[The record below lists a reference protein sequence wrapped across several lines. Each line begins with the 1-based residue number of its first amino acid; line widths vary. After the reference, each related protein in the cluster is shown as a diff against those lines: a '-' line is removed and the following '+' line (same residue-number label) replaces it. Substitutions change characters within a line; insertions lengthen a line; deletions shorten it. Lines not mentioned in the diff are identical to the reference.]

1 MADYCET
8 EATENMPRAPEPSP
22 VPSDHQSGFVREDGR
37 VDFVSTDGKKVK
49 LSFDPLQ
56 DISYKP
62 ICPVEVVELKCVGY
76 KVKNAHDFDSL
87 RLKKNQRGENE
98 ECDRSGTLKDPF
110 YCCLAHKRGVYG
122 FLTATEDSEHRVRN
136 IYASIP
142 TALHWRQLESKRRE
156 LKTLVGLGER
166 IIEETMKELTAN
178 EFTGSAAVA
187 TMETVL
193 KSATNDATEADNTM
207 RASAAYKKLEEL
219 SDEAV
224 SVTSSPLTAREKAYA
239 AMRKNKG
246 KSAASTSDVDTKSAE
261 RIANLTK
268 QADADQAYQVKLQE
282 KTVELEA
289 RIADMEKA
297 LDAAQ
302 LEKGDYEE
310 SLGAEIHKNNELQDK
325 NNHLQARIDE
335 LESVTATAQPS
346 EPTAAFAQNEPEVS
360 SAESPTPT
368 AGPSSGT
375 GKVGRPRKAG

>member
-1 MADYCET
+1 MAELCDL
-8 EATENMPRAPEPSP
+8 EATEKKPKDPEPLP
-22 VPSDHQSGFVREDGR
+22 VPSDHQSGKVRNDGR

-122 FLTATEDSEHRVRN
+122 VLTATEDSEQRVRN

-156 LKTLVGLGER
+156 LKTLVVLGER

-178 EFTGSAAVA
+178 EFADSAAV
-187 TMETVL
+187 TSMETVL

-268 QADADQAYQVKLQE
+268 QAEADEALNVTLQE
-282 KTVELEA
+282 DNAALQA

-297 LDAAQ
+297 LAAVQ
-302 LEKGDYEE
+302 LDKGDLEAA
-310 SLGAEIHKNNELQDK
+310 LGAETEKNHKLQE
-325 NNHLQARIDE
+325 RINKF
-335 LESVTATAQPS
+335 ESDTVTAQVS
-346 EPTAAFAQNEPEVS
+346 EPTAAAAFAQEEPEVS
-360 SAESPTPT
+360 SADSPASS